1 MSILAYVVLVD
12 ASIIAIEF
20 IARSRVTIL
29 ENVHTAILCG

>member
-1 MSILAYVVLVD
+1 MNEAIMSILAYVVLVD

-29 ENVHTAILCG
+29 